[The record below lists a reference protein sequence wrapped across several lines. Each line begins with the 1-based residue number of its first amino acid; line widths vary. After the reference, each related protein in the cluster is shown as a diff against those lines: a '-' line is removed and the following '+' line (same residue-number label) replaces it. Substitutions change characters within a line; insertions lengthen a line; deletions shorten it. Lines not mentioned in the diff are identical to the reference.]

1 MGKAYP
7 ITIYISKSSAAKKL
21 NINRKTIQRKV
32 QAGKLSQDA
41 KGRIRWDEL
50 VAVLRTDETRG
61 RRGPKT
67 PAPNAEGAAKIQHF
81 DPKRRFVE
89 AMLEPNDA
97 MVQNQKLDGKAVARL
112 TRQMAGLSIA
122 SLEAVVKAANTLI
135 THKSRLARVG
145 VSLPTS
151 EILAELGMA
160 APLPSP
166 APPSRSGNR
175 DAAALL
181 WGVRPACH

>member
-1 MGKAYP
+1 
-7 ITIYISKSSAAKKL
+7 
-21 NINRKTIQRKV
+21 
-32 QAGKLSQDA
+32 
-41 KGRIRWDEL
+41 
-50 VAVLRTDETRG
+50 
-61 RRGPKT
+61 
-67 PAPNAEGAAKIQHF
+67 
-81 DPKRRFVE
+81 
-89 AMLEPNDA
+89 MLEPNDA
-97 MVQNQKLDGKAVARL
+97 LVQNQKLDGKAVARL

-145 VSLPTS
+145 VSLPTG

-160 APLPSP
+160 APWPSP
-166 APPSRSGNR
+166 APPSRSDNR